1 MIRVLIRAS
10 SPAVKEGLESLL
22 GSYPQLRLMGETS
35 DETGSSNG
43 FPIDSEPE
51 VVLAE
56 TGSDESIAEALE
68 TSASGVPLILLVR
81 DPIAVPADAFRH
93 GVRAVLPSNLTGPQI
108 VAAIE
113 AVAAGL
119 LVVEPEDF
127 ERLLPPQISNQPPEQ
142 LVEAVTPREIEVLRA
157 MAEGLANKEIAA
169 RLGISENT
177 VKFHVGSVMGKL
189 GAASRTEAVMLGIR
203 QGIVFI

>member
-1 MIRVLIRAS
+1 V
-10 SPAVKEGLESLL
+10 VKEGLESLL
-22 GSYPQLRLMGETS
+22 RSYPQLRVIEETS
-35 DETGSSNG
+35 DEIDSPDG
-43 FPIDSEPE
+43 FPMNSEPE
-51 VVLAE
+51 VVLSE
-56 TGSDESIAEALE
+56 TDSGESTAEALE

-81 DPIAVPADAFRH
+81 DPTAVSVDAFRH
-93 GVRAVLPSNLTGPQI
+93 GVRAVLPNNLTGSQI
-108 VAAIE
+108 AAAIE

-203 QGIVFI
+203 QGIVLI